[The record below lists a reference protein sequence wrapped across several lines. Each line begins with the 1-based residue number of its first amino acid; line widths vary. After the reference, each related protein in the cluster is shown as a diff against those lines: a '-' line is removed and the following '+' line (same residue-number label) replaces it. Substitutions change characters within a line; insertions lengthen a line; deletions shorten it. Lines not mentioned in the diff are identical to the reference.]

1 MRHPLAVACALGLIV
16 GLSTRLPAQGVGPA
30 GELPRPI
37 DTDKPAVLSLDEL
50 KQGIRKR
57 YKDLRALRV
66 VYHQSVRDIN
76 VTTSAIREVDLEFAY
91 KGEKRLAST
100 IPSPNGRATA
110 GGAEIVA
117 FDGESVRSLVPAA
130 TRLDIPMGLIQGPSE
145 KAGYLDTDA
154 YAATL
159 PIYLSDNERSR
170 VVKADYFMPDALDAA
185 DQTWTVSPTLEIV
198 DGAECHVLQSL
209 QRQSIWIDPSI
220 GFAMRR
226 REMHYGL
233 KDKPMGSWPLHRRLS
248 FRDFEK
254 TSDSLWLPKAVD
266 IVIYARPDAPKER
279 WNSPGWSSSL
289 RVKELMVNDRVA
301 DDVFHLAFPS
311 RTNVF
316 DKVHN
321 RSYLVDDAGR
331 EVEFKRTQKQE

>member
-1 MRHPLAVACALGLIV
+1 MRHPLAVACALGLII
-16 GLSTRLPAQGVGPA
+16 GLPARLPARGVGPS

-37 DTDKPAVLSLDEL
+37 DTDKPAALSLDEL
-50 KQGIRKR
+50 KEGIRKR

-66 VYHQSVRDIN
+66 VYHQSVRDII

-91 KGEKRLAST
+91 KGEKRLASMSR
-100 IPSPNGRATA
+100 SPKDGGATA
-110 GGAEIVA
+110 GGAEIIA
-117 FDGESVRSLVPAA
+117 FDGESVRSLIPVVTKPGVPMAF
-130 TRLDIPMGLIQGPSE
+130 IQGPSGNG
-145 KAGYLDTDA
+145 GYLDMDA
-154 YAATL
+154 YIQSLAI
-159 PIYLSDNERSR
+159 PLSDRERTR

-226 REMHYGL
+226 REMHYRMR
-233 KDKPMGSWPLHRRLS
+233 DKPMGEWPLYMRIS

-254 TSDSLWLPKAVD
+254 ASDSLWLPKAVD
-266 IVIYARPDAPKER
+266 IVNYTRPDAPKDR
-279 WNSPGWSSSL
+279 WNLPGWSSSL

-301 DDVFHLAFPS
+301 DDVFHLSFPPG
-311 RTNVF
+311 TNIHDTVRNHLYF
-316 DKVHN
+316 
-321 RSYLVDDAGR
+321 VDDAGQEI
-331 EVEFKRTQKQE
+331 EVKYTQE